1 MEWDWPREIISRRT
15 GESADE
21 GGRPDIQDRCEGRG
35 ISGVNVKRKCYSMQV
50 QRLADEGGGTVRQ
63 EGLWK
68 FFCDTKLGS
77 FKKVQCKS

>member
-35 ISGVNVKRKCYSMQV
+35 ISGVNAKRKCYSMQV
-50 QRLADEGGGTVRQ
+50 QRLADEGGGDGTAGGVV
-63 EGLWK
+63 EVFL
-68 FFCDTKLGS
+68 
-77 FKKVQCKS
+77 